1 MTNKQFFFILMVT
14 LAFLGTGCSK
24 KTETTLPPE
33 ALGPLETVTFNL
45 GNVVVEIE
53 IAFTPQEQM
62 QGLMF
67 RESMPENHGMLF
79 VYRQPRFLDF
89 WMKNTWIPLDIA
101 FIREDGIIGNIEAMK
116 PQQGKMVPEE
126 RYHSRYK
133 SLYALEMN
141 QGWFAK
147 QGIRAGDKIEF
158 PREEI
163 ERIVAGKPS
172 M

>member
-1 MTNKQFFFILMVT
+1 MTIKQFFFILMVS
-14 LAFLGTGCSK
+14 LAFLWTGCSK
-24 KTETTLPPE
+24 ENKTALPPE
-33 ALGPLETVTFNL
+33 ALGPLDTATFNL
-45 GNVVVEIE
+45 GSVSVEIE

-67 RESMPENHGMLF
+67 RKSMPENHGMLF

-89 WMKNTWIPLDIA
+89 WMKNTLIPLDIA
-101 FIREDGIIGNIEAMK
+101 FIREDGTIGNIEAMK
-116 PQQGKMVPEE
+116 PQQGKLEPEE

-141 QGWFAK
+141 QGWFEK
-147 QGIRAGDKIEF
+147 QGIRAGDKIDL